1 MSGIIVTVPH
11 ATFMID
17 ADDEHDAISKV
28 EEILSEY
35 AWDWSTPYT
44 G

>member
-1 MSGIIVTVPH
+1 MDILVTVPH
-11 ATFMID
+11 SVFMID
-17 ADDEHDAISKV
+17 AEDEQDAIYKV

-35 AWDWSTPYT
+35 AFDWSTPYT

>member
-1 MSGIIVTVPH
+1 MSGIIVTVPSV
-11 ATFMID
+11 TFMID
-17 ADDEHDAISKV
+17 EEDEHDAISKV

-35 AWDWSTPYT
+35 AWEWSTPYT

>member
-1 MSGIIVTVPH
+1 MERIVTVPSVV
-11 ATFMID
+11 FMID
-17 ADDEHDAISKV
+17 SEDEQEAISKV
-28 EEILSEY
+28 EEILEEW

>member
-1 MSGIIVTVPH
+1 MEMLVTVPH
-11 ATFMID
+11 AVFMID
-17 ADDEHDAISKV
+17 AEDEQEAVSKV

>member
-1 MSGIIVTVPH
+1 MDIIVTVPH
-11 ATFMID
+11 ATFMMD
-17 ADDEHDAISKV
+17 ADDEQEAISKV

>member
-1 MSGIIVTVPH
+1 MMDVTVEVQNVS
-11 ATFMID
+11 FMID
-17 ADDEHDAISKV
+17 AEDGQEAVSKV